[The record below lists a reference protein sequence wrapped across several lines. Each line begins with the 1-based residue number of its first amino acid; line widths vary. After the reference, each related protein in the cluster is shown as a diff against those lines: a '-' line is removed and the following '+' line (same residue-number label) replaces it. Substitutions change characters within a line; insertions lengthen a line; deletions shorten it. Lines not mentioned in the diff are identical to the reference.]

1 MKLSPV
7 LCHFQAQGLVP
18 LRPPLLLRK
27 QELARKYNQ
36 YRIQTMQIRQKVSI
50 NTDTTEGGN
59 LVNYQP
65 KRRQNQT
72 GTSVENFL
80 VAPPTS

>member
-7 LCHFQAQGLVP
+7 LCYFQAEDLVP
-18 LRPPLLLRK
+18 LKPPLLFRK
-27 QELARKYNQ
+27 RELARKYNQ
-36 YRIQTMQIRQKVSI
+36 YQIQTMQIRQKVSI

-72 GTSVENFL
+72 GTSVESFL